1 MKERML
7 VVAGLFD
14 VEAPLAAIKGEVS
27 DGPSVG
33 AHVPEEEEEEE
44 ADEPAAKTNVVGG
57 KGTKKIKK
65 PKAPKKAKKIKAA
78 KAKVPL
84 TSPAAKP
91 KKGSLFQE
99 KHPQVARAGTFKVV
113 VAGMALAGLVGMA
126 TLAAKKRHHLASTS
140 SFSGSGSS
148 SSKAMQERIS
158 ESLAIGLSSSVGL
171 LQTGRGAAR
180 RNYSIVGSGVVE
192 INRPQTFWPSLISY
206 GIVEDDVVDYEESD
220 AQKLLSEVK
229 TDSSGVF
236 ATPIE
241 SAALQM

>member
-1 MKERML
+1 
-7 VVAGLFD
+7 
-14 VEAPLAAIKGEVS
+14 
-27 DGPSVG
+27 
-33 AHVPEEEEEEE
+33 
-44 ADEPAAKTNVVGG
+44 
-57 KGTKKIKK
+57 
-65 PKAPKKAKKIKAA
+65 
-78 KAKVPL
+78 
-84 TSPAAKP
+84 
-91 KKGSLFQE
+91 
-99 KHPQVARAGTFKVV
+99 
-113 VAGMALAGLVGMA
+113 MALAGLVGMA
-126 TLAAKKRHHLASTS
+126 TLVAKKRHHLASTS

-158 ESLAIGLSSSVGL
+158 ESLGLSSSVGL

>member
-1 MKERML
+1 ML

-44 ADEPAAKTNVVGG
+44 ADELAAKIDVVGG

-78 KAKVPL
+78 KAKVPH

-126 TLAAKKRHHLASTS
+126 TLVAKKRHHLASMS

-158 ESLAIGLSSSVGL
+158 ESLGLSSSVGL

-206 GIVEDDVVDYEESD
+206 GIVEENVVDYGESD